1 MPGVL
6 GRCQSC
12 LRRLRI
18 HDPAVVKK
26 GGIDMGPSD
35 KAFNQVKN
43 ILGKLDR
50 NIDDVRNK
58 RLHPEPAAVVPS
70 TRTEPGQMP
79 AATSTTLIGVP
90 KQAPTTAP
98 AATTNT
104 ATQARSTF
112 GRARPILPD
121 TPGNSALWKTT

>member
-1 MPGVL
+1 
-6 GRCQSC
+6 
-12 LRRLRI
+12 
-18 HDPAVVKK
+18 
-26 GGIDMGPSD
+26 MGPTD

-58 RLHPEPAAVVPS
+58 RLHPEPASPVLPAGRSENGTVPAVN
-70 TRTEPGQMP
+70 
-79 AATSTTLIGVP
+79 STTLIGVP
-90 KQAPTTAP
+90 KQTP
-98 AATTNT
+98 AAVATPAAST
-104 ATQARSTF
+104 ATQPRSTF

>member
-1 MPGVL
+1 
-6 GRCQSC
+6 
-12 LRRLRI
+12 
-18 HDPAVVKK
+18 
-26 GGIDMGPSD
+26 MGPSD

-58 RLHPEPAAVVPS
+58 RLHPEPVASPTRNDAA
-70 TRTEPGQMP
+70 QIP
-79 AATSTTLIGVP
+79 AATTLIGVP
-90 KQAPTTAP
+90 KQTPAQAP
-98 AATTNT
+98 AAQTST
-104 ATQARSTF
+104 ATQSRSTF